1 MTSVNPQTGSPKL
14 QSIKYVNILPSGK
27 LGQYKENE
35 QIDFK
40 IDAVQNPYFD
50 GSKSYLLVKVTNTS
64 TWANG
69 AGGDIPMCFPANMG
83 GNALINRLTLST
95 GDGTGKIVEDLE
107 AYNAYNGILNA
118 YRHDADV
125 FPSLAKVEGVSGRTN
140 SCINQTIDN
149 LGLGYFCP
157 NGSVTADVITGGTS
171 GIEAS
176 FALPVQSGLFSAFNQ
191 ASAVPNMDIGG
202 LHLRYHLERADRI
215 MNVLCH
221 KFYQLAT
228 INTVAN
234 CEVIKALN
242 PITDVVGCSANN
254 TDGLTF
260 VVRQAFCNPT
270 ISVNGVPYSVDM
282 CAFRVGMPISCVDTT
297 TPAAAVIV
305 GITKV
310 EIANSHIQITVDTAL
325 TLNADYDVTWS
336 AINRSYNIENVEL
349 RILNTL
355 PDPQTIKQIRR
366 SMARGINF
374 NSHTLYKLST
384 AAQLKNAVLDIPESL
399 TRALSMMV
407 VPVQQVGLELVD
419 QKNSYVWTRPDS
431 IYAQVDSQ
439 IPAGELNDYSYQWQ
453 VSQSLIPNLQVVTNH
468 VVDNKNDNVIYF
480 NQQKMSLR
488 PMIEVRSLGD
498 NMDHSN
504 PWDLDLP
511 YFFPLLLAPQ
521 GSSFSLID
529 TAPQLRIEN
538 SEAGA
543 AITSKLYHSFV
554 NHVRL
559 LKADDSGVTIEF

>member
-1 MTSVNPQTGSPKL
+1 MNSVNPPTGSPKL

-40 IDAVQNPYFD
+40 IDAVQN
-50 GSKSYLLVKVTNTS
+50 TS

-69 AGGDIPMCFPANMG
+69 AGGAVPMCFPANMG
-83 GNALINRLTLST
+83 ANALINRLTLST

-149 LGLGYFCP
+149 LGVGYFCP
-157 NGSVTADVITGGTS
+157 NGSVAANVITGGTT

-191 ASAVPNMDIGG
+191 SSAVPNMDIGG

-221 KFYQLAT
+221 KFYQKVT

-234 CEVIKALN
+234 CEVIKAVN
-242 PITDVVGCSANN
+242 PISEVVGCSTNA

-260 VVRQAFCNPT
+260 LVQNAYCDPS

-297 TPAAAVIV
+297 TPLAAVIV

-310 EIANSHIQITVDTAL
+310 ELTATHIQVTVDTAL
-325 TLNADYDVTWS
+325 TVSANYEVKWS

-355 PDPQTIKQIRR
+355 PDPQTMKQIRR

-407 VPVQQVGLELVD
+407 VPVQQSGLELAD

-431 IYAQVDSQ
+431 IYSQVDGVT
-439 IPAGELNDYSYQWQ
+439 PGDLNDYSYQWQ
-453 VSQSLIPNLQVVTNH
+453 VSQSLIPNLQVETNH
-468 VVDNKNDNVIYF
+468 LVDNKNDNVIYF

-488 PMIEVRSLGD
+488 PMIKIRSLGD
-498 NMDHSN
+498 NMDHSA

-511 YFFPLLLAPQ
+511 YFFPILLAPQ

-529 TAPQLRIEN
+529 TAPQLRVEN
-538 SEAGA
+538 SQSGA
-543 AITSKLYHSFV
+543 SITSKLYHSFV

-559 LKADDSGVTIEF
+559 LKADDRGVTIEF